1 VQPNP
6 VISELSERARE
17 VFRQLVEAYI
27 ETGQPV
33 GSKTLSRLP
42 GGLGLSPASIRGVLH
57 ELEDIGLLGS
67 PHTSAGRVPTDQGL
81 RLFVDGMLRVAEPD
95 ADELAAIAGASAADG
110 TVEDALARTTA
121 ALAGLSACASL
132 VMVPKAE
139 RIIRQASFAQL
150 SPTRVLAIL
159 VADDGAV
166 ENRIL
171 EFDAG
176 ISAAALTL
184 AGNFMTA
191 RVAGLT
197 LGEAAVRLAREIEQ
211 ERLAIDSV
219 TRDLVARGLAS
230 WSADSA
236 DRAVLIVR
244 GQTHLLADAVA
255 DLERVR
261 LLLADLDDKREML
274 RVLDAARAGHATKI
288 FIGAENKLFSLSGSS
303 VIAAP
308 YKGADGR
315 IVGVVGVIG
324 PTRINYARIIPMVD
338 YTARTLSRLIA

>member
-244 GQTHLLADAVA
+244 GQTHLLAD
-255 DLERVR
+255 
-261 LLLADLDDKREML
+261 LDDKREML

-308 YKGADGR
+308 YCGSDGR